1 MLVAIVLA
9 CILIL
14 LTFWAPAKLLSRRKA
29 AAAAEGIELGEI
41 PKPHAANAAP
51 EMGDTVKDAQD
62 EYGHFQAGD
71 GAGYPARRGWT
82 EEGIALPMPP
92 PAYGRKVI
100 DGHLGVDSMVPVAGV
115 EMV

>member
-14 LTFWAPAKLLSRRKA
+14 LAFWVTAKLLSRREA
-29 AAAAEGIELGEI
+29 AAAAEGIELGGI
-41 PKPHAANAAP
+41 PKPHAAHRAP
-51 EMGDTVKDAQD
+51 ETENTVEDAQD

-71 GAGYPARRGWT
+71 GAGYPARGGWT

-100 DGHLGVDSMVPVAGV
+100 DGYLGVDGIVPVEGV